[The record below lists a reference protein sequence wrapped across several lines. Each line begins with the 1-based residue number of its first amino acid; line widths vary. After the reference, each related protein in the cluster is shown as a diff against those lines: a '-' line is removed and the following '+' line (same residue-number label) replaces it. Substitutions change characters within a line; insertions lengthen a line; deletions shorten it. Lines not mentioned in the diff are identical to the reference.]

1 LGLNNGVIQRRNAW
15 QCSGVVLSVGV
26 EGVENGDLPV
36 SVQRLASPASPDRA
50 ALKLELE
57 LELE

>member
-1 LGLNNGVIQRRNAW
+1 MYVELGGGLNNGVMQRRNAW

-36 SVQRLASPASPDRA
+36 SVQCLPRLPRQT
-50 ALKLELE
+50 ELP
-57 LELE
+57 

>member
-1 LGLNNGVIQRRNAW
+1 
-15 QCSGVVLSVGV
+15 V